1 MFTVVIIAMI
11 VIGLATLLYLGRGR
25 ARGSGGRGLKR
36 RFGPEYDRAL
46 ARHDGDVR
54 AAELELDERVRQH
67 GSLREL
73 PLSPEAREHYMTEW
87 AAVQEQFMESPQKAV
102 TEADAL
108 LARLA
113 KDRGFPDSE
122 RFEEQV
128 AALSVHHAYFVQG
141 YRSVPRRP
149 GPRALAADR
158 TSREGKKHV
167 RALGVPP
174 SATAGLLLSSCG
186 PQGLQWFDGAG
197 CGGTSTGSTRGE
209 AAASSTWA
217 DRPIR

>member
-73 PLSPEAREHYMTEW
+73 PLSPEAREHYVTEW
-87 AAVQEQFMESPQKAV
+87 AAVQEQFVESPQKAV

-141 YRSVPRRP
+141 YRSMHRAARDQSGTEEMREAMVEARGLFEALVTEQSAAPDRRRP
-149 GPRALAADR
+149 SSPDDRGRAPW
-158 TSREGKKHV
+158 
-167 RALGVPP
+167 PP
-174 SATAGLLLSSCG
+174 
-186 PQGLQWFDGAG
+186 
-197 CGGTSTGSTRGE
+197 TGRHAKGRNT
-209 AAASSTWA
+209 
-217 DRPIR
+217 